1 MRTLAQR
8 LFRLLARA
16 LPESF
21 RNAYGTELLT
31 TGGDAIEGYSA
42 PGLFRIL
49 LDLAIRIPAEHAS
62 ELRRDIRYGLRVLA
76 RSPGFTSVALI
87 SLALATAI
95 GTTAYTEMNALVLRD
110 VPGVPNPEELVAL
123 QLPTSYPNYRRYR
136 ELNDLFSSTLAYVA
150 PVPFG
155 VMLAGRTERVWG
167 HLVTPSYFSML
178 GIHPGMGRFG
188 PEYDEPGQAPAAV
201 VSDRFWR
208 DHLGADPLII
218 GKALRVNGNPCTVIG
233 IGPADFLGASPA
245 LFGADLWLPLSA
257 GAAIAPEL
265 SGNPL
270 ERHDLKMFQVVG
282 RLRPGITEAS
292 AAAELNA
299 VARKLEQDYGDLNQ
313 RDKTLRTLLVPGGK
327 ILPIRKQDRPVFT
340 EFFIVMAGLVIL
352 IAAANV
358 ANMMLARATARR
370 KEIAVRLAIGAT
382 RGRLIRQ
389 LLTECMLIALGA
401 GSLGFLIST
410 WMMHAFSGIR
420 LPYPMPISYEMHPD
434 WRALLFTLAL
444 TVFTGFA
451 FGLVPALQ
459 ATRTDVTPAL
469 KEGGLVRL
477 RRFRRLSFRNL
488 LLLAQVSGSLT
499 LLLIVGLFALGI
511 QTTIGIQEGFNP
523 RDLYLISLDPVR
535 DGYSGEQA
543 ATFFENLL
551 ERVKRNSGVVSAALT
566 DTTPVAM
573 NGGASVHVVSTSTIQ
588 SALRYVVGRDYF
600 ETTGIPILRG
610 RAFRR
615 DDSHAVIVTK
625 ELVGQLWK
633 GADPVGRRIEIA
645 AGDVAPPAVSVPGTF
660 DYNRGPLESG
670 PQMFEVIG
678 VAGDVTEDLAMKKP
692 KPTVYFP
699 LGRNDY
705 ARPSLRGVT
714 LILRAAPG
722 VDAISAVQREI
733 AAIDSKLTP
742 FNARSMAEQVAQFVS
757 PLRTAAWSYY
767 CVGIFGLILAC
778 VGLAGVT
785 AYSVTQR
792 RHEIGIRL
800 ALGARASDVLGLVMK
815 ESGAIVILGTV
826 VGLAGGWAAIRLMS
840 SLFQIGAT
848 ISTSDPLFIF
858 GATLLL
864 AGVALIACYLPA
876 RKTTAIDPAVALRQE

>member
-1 MRTLAQR
+1 MKTFAPQ
-8 LFRLLARA
+8 LFRMLSRA
-16 LPESF
+16 LPEDF
-21 RNAYGTELLT
+21 RNAYGADLLT
-31 TGGDAIEGYSA
+31 TGGDAMESSGA
-42 PGLFRIL
+42 PGLLRIL
-49 LDLAIRIPAEHAS
+49 LDLAIRVPAEHVS

-76 RSPGFTSVALI
+76 RSPGFTSVALV
-87 SLALATAI
+87 SLGLATAI
-95 GTTAYTEMNALVLRD
+95 GTTAYTEMSALVLRD

-136 ELNDLFSSTLAYVA
+136 ELNDLFSSTLAYIA

-155 VMLAGRTERVWG
+155 VTLAGHPERVWG
-167 HLVTPSYFSML
+167 HLVTPSYFSTL
-178 GIHPGMGRFG
+178 GIQPGMGRFFG
-188 PEYDEPGQAPAAV
+188 PEYDEPGQAPAVV
-201 VSDRFWR
+201 VSHRFWR
-208 DHLGADPLII
+208 DHLGADPFVV
-218 GKALRVNGNPCTVIG
+218 GRALRVNGSSCTVLG
-233 IGPADFLGASPA
+233 VGPEDFLGASPA
-245 LFGADLWLPLSA
+245 LFGADIWLPLSA
-257 GAAIAPEL
+257 GAAVAPEL
-265 SGNPL
+265 AGNPL
-270 ERHDLKMFQVVG
+270 ERHDLNMFQVVA
-282 RLRPGITEAS
+282 RLRPGVTEAS
-292 AAAELNA
+292 AAVQLDA

-313 RDKTLRTLLVPGGK
+313 RDKTLRTPLVPGGK
-327 ILPIRKQDRPVFT
+327 VLPIRKQDRPVFT
-340 EFFIVMAGLVIL
+340 NFFIVMAGLVML

-370 KEIAVRLAIGAT
+370 KEIAVRLALGAS
-382 RGRLIRQ
+382 RGRLVRQ

-401 GSLGFLIST
+401 GLLGFLISE
-410 WMMHAFSGIR
+410 WILYRFSGMR
-420 LPYPMPISYEMHPD
+420 LPYPMPIRYEMHPD

-488 LLLAQVSGSLT
+488 LLLAQVSASLT

-511 QTTIGIQEGFNP
+511 QTTIGVQEGFNP

-543 ATFFENLL
+543 AIFFENLL
-551 ERVKRNSGVVSAALT
+551 ERVKRNPAIMSAALT

-573 NGGASVHVVSTSTIQ
+573 NGGASVHVLSANTMQ

-615 DDSHAVIVTK
+615 EDSHAVIVTK
-625 ELVGQLWK
+625 ELVGELWK

-645 AGDVAPPAVSVPGTF
+645 AGDVMPAAISVPGTF
-660 DYNRGPLESG
+660 DYNRGLLENG
-670 PQMFEVIG
+670 PQRFEVIG
-678 VAGDVTEDLAMKKP
+678 VAGDVTEDLAMKTP

-699 LGRNDY
+699 LGRSDY
-705 ARPSLRGVT
+705 ARPSVRGVT
-714 LILRAAPG
+714 LILRATPG
-722 VDAISAVQREI
+722 VDAIGAVQREI

-742 FNARSMAEQVAQFVS
+742 FNARSMAEQVVQFVS

-800 ALGARASDVLGLVMK
+800 ALGARAADVLRLVMK
-815 ESGAIVILGTV
+815 EAP
-826 VGLAGGWAAIRLMS
+826 GLWCSAV
-840 SLFQIGAT
+840 F
-848 ISTSDPLFIF
+848 SDW
-858 GATLLL
+858 
-864 AGVALIACYLPA
+864 LPA
-876 RKTTAIDPAVALRQE
+876 GQPCG